1 MRIIILLVLI
11 FIKQNTYGQP
21 AGCTDPQAINFDN
34 SAIVN
39 DGSCTYNIEVFN
51 PPLIA
56 ALNSTLKEISGI
68 IYFKQKILALN
79 DGGGGN
85 KLYFLDTT
93 SGVILQTITVESAVN
108 IDWEDIAQDSAYVY
122 VGDVGNN
129 AHGNR
134 TDLCIY
140 KIKKA
145 AFEQTGDF
153 TIPASAVEKINY
165 SYPDQI
171 DFTSTTKTRFDC
183 EAITVL
189 RGKLHLFTKNWIDS
203 SSVHYTIPLNA
214 GTYTAVRLDSLNTN
228 GIMITAADAGAHD
241 EIIFTGYSTK
251 TGNCSLFLLYGFDNT
266 DMFFNTGNKRQIQLP
281 NVLTSGQLESV
292 CFVNGT
298 HGFIANEYF
307 TQSIFTVT
315 NKLRSFTTTQWII
328 DSYKQNPP
336 RIGEPGMLRYNTSL
350 DKYEVFTGSVWE
362 SIN

>member
-1 MRIIILLVLI
+1 
-11 FIKQNTYGQP
+11 
-21 AGCTDPQAINFDN
+21 
-34 SAIVN
+34 
-39 DGSCTYNIEVFN
+39 
-51 PPLIA
+51 
-56 ALNSTLKEISGI
+56 
-68 IYFKQKILALN
+68 
-79 DGGGGN
+79 
-85 KLYFLDTT
+85 
-93 SGVILQTITVESAVN
+93 
-108 IDWEDIAQDSAYVY
+108 
-122 VGDVGNN
+122 
-129 AHGNR
+129 
-134 TDLCIY
+134 
-140 KIKKA
+140 
-145 AFEQTGDF
+145 
-153 TIPASAVEKINY
+153 
-165 SYPDQI
+165 
-171 DFTSTTKTRFDC
+171 
-183 EAITVL
+183 
-189 RGKLHLFTKNWIDS
+189 
-203 SSVHYTIPLNA
+203 
-214 GTYTAVRLDSLNTN
+214 
-228 GIMITAADAGAHD
+228 MITAADAGAHD